1 MAIKCVILEDEVF
14 SSKLMEDYISKNAEL
29 ELLGKFVSPIDFIES
44 DVYHSAEL
52 IYLDIQMPEMSGID
66 FLKQLSPKAE
76 IIITT
81 ANPNFALE
89 GFRLNLTDYLMKPIE
104 YIKFIQATSKAI
116 EKIKLSKKLLEAN
129 TSNKEDGY
137 LFLKVDKKQ
146 IKIYIK
152 NIVYIE
158 GAWNYIIIHSTSQQY
173 IVHEKMK
180 VLESRLSQQNFLRIH
195 KSYIVNIDFLEF
207 IEGNLGYFN
216 GKELPISRSYKANLI
231 ESVRDLGL

>member
-1 MAIKCVILEDEVF
+1 
-14 SSKLMEDYISKNAEL
+14 
-29 ELLGKFVSPIDFIES
+29 
-44 DVYHSAEL
+44 
-52 IYLDIQMPEMSGID
+52 
-66 FLKQLSPKAE
+66 
-76 IIITT
+76 
-81 ANPNFALE
+81 
-89 GFRLNLTDYLMKPIE
+89 MKPIE

-216 GKELPISRSYKANLI
+216 GKELPISRSYKAKLI
-231 ESVRDLGL
+231 ESVKDLGL